1 MKKHFITILAAA
13 LAIAGCTKVSPGAP
27 NTDEPDLPIKFQAA
41 NYVSS
46 TKAGSNIEFT
56 GESFMVQAYYT
67 GDANWATSTLSDV
80 VTYMNGVEV
89 KKSNDVWAPYGKDYF
104 WPKTGYLTFIGW
116 APATVTPT
124 FNTSGATNFMT
135 ITPSSTLTDIMV
147 SDFAYNKNVSNAGS
161 GVPILFHHILSK
173 INFKAKFVDTPDAD
187 GITHHAAITSLKF
200 LKILNEGS
208 YIIEG
213 DAAVSTAD
221 WNAKWSLGSNYNDL
235 VEDNYKYVNSSEI
248 LVGSTISSNFT
259 DDLKTGSVDLI
270 SDAFVFPQT
279 LDNQSKIELTYVI
292 YYCNSSGKVLDKYE
306 VTSSSPAADRQF
318 QINTF
323 SNSNGTITSWE
334 QNKIYTYT
342 IVIDPNSD
350 QKITFIPTEEDWSE
364 VDAAEKEI

>member
-13 LAIAGCTKVSPGAP
+13 LTFVGCSKVSPGAP
-27 NTDEPDLPIKFQAA
+27 NTDGPDQPIKFQAA

-56 GESFMVQAYYT
+56 GESFKVQAYYT
-67 GDANWATSTLSDV
+67 GATTWATSTLSDV

-89 KKSNDVWAPYGKDYF
+89 KKSNNVWAPSDKDYF

-135 ITPSSTLTDIMV
+135 ITPPATLSDIMV
-147 SDFAYNKNVSNAGS
+147 SDFAYDKNVSNAGS

-200 LKILNEGS
+200 LKILDEGS
-208 YIIEG
+208 YIIKG
-213 DAAVSTAD
+213 DEAGSTAD
-221 WNAKWSLGSNYNDL
+221 WTAKWSLGSNYNDL
-235 VEDNYKYVNSSEI
+235 VGDNYKYENSSEI

-259 DDLKTGSVDLI
+259 GDLKTGSVDLI

-292 YYCNSSGKVLDKYE
+292 YYCNSSGLVLDKYE
-306 VTSSSPAADRQF
+306 VTSSSSVGDRQF

-350 QKITFIPTEEDWSE
+350 QKITFDPVVEEWTA
-364 VDAAEKEI
+364 VAAEKKI

>member
-1 MKKHFITILAAA
+1 MKKSLSIIALAA
-13 LAIAGCTKVSPGAP
+13 LAFVGCSKVTADAP
-27 NTDEPDLPIKFQAA
+27 NTNEPDQPIKFQAA

-46 TKAGSNIEFT
+46 TKAGGGQSAFPTDKSFKVQAFYT
-56 GESFMVQAYYT
+56 GEATWESVTLEDAVAYMQ
-67 GDANWATSTLSDV
+67 GAE
-80 VTYMNGVEV
+80 VTYDSSTG
-89 KKSNDVWAPYGKDYF
+89 KWAPTGQTYY

-124 FNTSGATNFMT
+124 FDTSGATNFMT
-135 ITPSSTLTDIMV
+135 ITPPATLTDIMV
-147 SDFAYNKNVSNAGS
+147 SDFANDKNVSNASS

-200 LKILNEGS
+200 LKILNDGS

-213 DAAVSTAD
+213 GKAGSTAD
-221 WNAKWSLGSNYNDL
+221 WTAKWSPGSNYKDL
-235 VEDNYKYVNSSEI
+235 AGDNYEYTNSSEI
-248 LVGSTISSNFT
+248 SVGSIFPSNFT
-259 DDLKTGSVDLI
+259 HDLKTGFVNLI
-270 SDAFVFPQT
+270 SDAFVLPQT
-279 LDNQSKIELTYVI
+279 LDDQSKIELTYVI

-306 VTSSSPAADRQF
+306 VTSSSPAQF

-350 QKITFIPTEEDWSE
+350 QKITFIPEITDWSTA
-364 VDAAEKEI
+364 DADQTI

>member
-1 MKKHFITILAAA
+1 MKKHFITILAAT
-13 LAIAGCTKVSPGAP
+13 LAIAGCSKVSPGAP
-27 NTDEPDLPIKFQAA
+27 NTDGPDQPIKFQAA

-56 GESFMVQAYYT
+56 EKSFKVQAYYT
-67 GDANWATSTLSDV
+67 GATTWAETTLSNV
-80 VTYMNGVEV
+80 VNYMNGVEV
-89 KKSNDVWAPYGKDYF
+89 KKSNDVWAPSDKDYF

-135 ITPSSTLTDIMV
+135 ITPPSPLTDIMV
-147 SDFAYNKNVSNAGS
+147 SDFAYDKNVSNASS

-200 LKILNEGS
+200 LKFIDDGT
-208 YIIEG
+208 YIIKG
-213 DAAVSTAD
+213 DAAGSTAD
-221 WNAKWSLGSNYNDL
+221 WTAKWSLGSNYNDL
-235 VEDNYKYVNSSEI
+235 VGDKYKYENSSEI
-248 LVGSTISSNFT
+248 SVGSTISSNFT
-259 DDLKTGSVDLI
+259 GDLKTGSVNLI

-342 IVIDPNSD
+342 IVIDPNSG

-364 VDAAEKEI
+364 VDAAEKKI